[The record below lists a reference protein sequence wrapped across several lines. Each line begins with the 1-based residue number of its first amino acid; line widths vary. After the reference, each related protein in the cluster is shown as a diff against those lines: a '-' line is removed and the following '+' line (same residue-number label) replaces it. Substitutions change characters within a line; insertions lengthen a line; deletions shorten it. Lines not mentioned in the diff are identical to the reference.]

1 MTAKLGRP
9 ILFDYDRMIA
19 FLERRMAK
27 DQEMVAKLE
36 KKPASVDVSIQG
48 FVCKTSIM
56 YAEMILMCAPT
67 WIVNVSDKLDLA
79 AMEQKERE
87 VKE

>member
-27 DQEMVAKLE
+27 DQERVAELE

-67 WIVNVSDKLDLA
+67 WIVNVSDKIDLVLGNQ
-79 AMEQKERE
+79 EERE
-87 VKE
+87 AK